1 MKTRFLRKELSVKK
15 ASLIALALLA
25 VVTLAAWAIDVS
37 GIWILATP
45 GRDDQMMER
54 DITIVQEGNKIK
66 VTMPM
71 PGPPGGEPRE
81 PVVGEGTI
89 EGNAIQW
96 KVVMETPRGE
106 FTMEYKGTVEGD
118 TMKGTTM
125 RRDQEVEWTAKKK

>member
-1 MKTRFLRKELSVKK
+1 MKKISLAVLSIAVLLTV
-15 ASLIALALLA
+15 AALAA
-25 VVTLAAWAIDVS
+25 DVS
-37 GIWILATP
+37 GTWVMSTA
-45 GRDDQMMER
+45 GRDGQMMER

-81 PVVGEGTI
+81 PIVGEGTV
-89 EGNAIQW
+89 EGNSIQW

-106 FTMEYKGTVEGD
+106 FTMEYKGTVDGD